1 MLLKHVYSL
10 KVIFHAL
17 ELDEITLHVYCCYI
31 IYVFGTNW
39 HFTLQMDSQ
48 VPAFVVFLS
57 SHLTT
62 NISTPLQTDPT
73 LHHVQQS
80 NIHTYHSIIIIITQ
94 A

>member
-1 MLLKHVYSL
+1 MFIAAVSYM
-10 KVIFHAL
+10 FL
-17 ELDEITLHVYCCYI
+17 EP
-31 IYVFGTNW
+31 NW

-48 VPAFVVFLS
+48 VPVFVTFLS

-73 LHHVQQS
+73 LHHIRQS
-80 NIHTYHSIIIIITQ
+80 NIHTYHPIIIIIIIIIITQ